1 MAKRKVKKKPES
13 KPEDEPKSAPSS
25 RRSFLLKLWFGLGF
39 VVVFEY
45 VWVLLSFLRPRKSSA
60 NEGDAVVIAGPVEQF
75 DKGSVT
81 AFQSGRFYLAR
92 LDDGGF
98 LALYRECTHLGC
110 TVPWVDEEKRFV
122 CPCHASAYDIRGDVL
137 SPPAPRALDRYAV
150 RIENGIVKVD
160 TSRAI
165 SRPSFDTSQVVHP

>member
-1 MAKRKVKKKPES
+1 MTKGKSKKKPES
-13 KPEDEPKSAPSS
+13 KSVEDPKAAPST
-25 RRSFLLKLWFGLGF
+25 RRSFLLKIWFGLGG
-39 VVVFEY
+39 V
-45 VWVLLSFLRPRKSSA
+45 VLLEYIWMLVSFLRPRKRSA
-60 NEGDAVVIAGPVEQF
+60 LESDAVVIAGPIEQF

-81 AFQSGRFYLAR
+81 AFQKGRFYLAR

-110 TVPWVDEEKRFV
+110 TVPWVDDEKRFV
-122 CPCHASAYDIRGDVL
+122 CPCHSSAYDIRGEVL
-137 SPPAPRALDRYAV
+137 SPPAPRALDLYAV

-165 SRPSFDTSQVVHP
+165 SRQSFDVAQVVSP